1 MHKILSFDSSNNKCS
16 VSVLSAQEI
25 LSYNED
31 TRPSMQAE
39 NLVPLIELSLKQA
52 KCDYN
57 DIDYLAVT
65 TGPGSFTGI
74 RIGLSVATAILHST
88 NIKPIGISNFE
99 LCYYRLKQQITN
111 FDKAF
116 ILLEA
121 YRGQQYLQE
130 FDHMGPKNTPM
141 LVDNDQVP
149 QLLSYPGQLVACAG
163 SGIANI
169 YDTISDMNLTI
180 LPRFT
185 VIKAYHIGRLAEE
198 MVSKGLNLP
207 PIEPLYIR
215 APDAVKQN

>member
-16 VSVLSAQEI
+16 VSVLGGQEI

-39 NLVPLIELSLKQA
+39 NLVPLIELSLKEA

-74 RIGLSVATAILHST
+74 RIGLSVAGAILHST

-121 YRGQQYLQE
+121 YRGQQYVQE
-130 FDHMGPKNTPM
+130 FDPSGAKNAPL
-141 LVDNDQVP
+141 LVNNHEVRDILTQSGQV
-149 QLLSYPGQLVACAG
+149 VACAG

-169 YDTISDMNLTI
+169 YSAIADMNLMI

-185 VIKAYHIGRLAEE
+185 TIKAYHIARLADE
-198 MVSKGLNLP
+198 MINQGILP
-207 PIEPLYIR
+207 SIEPLYIR

>member
-16 VSVLSAQEI
+16 VSVSNGYEI

-31 TRPSMQAE
+31 LRSSMQAE
-39 NLVPLIELSLKQA
+39 NLVPLIELSLKEA
-52 KCDYN
+52 KLDYQN
-57 DIDYLAVT
+57 IDYLAVT

-74 RIGLSVATAILHST
+74 RIGLSVAEAILHST

-99 LCYYRLKQQITN
+99 LCYYRLRQQITN

-130 FDHMGPKNTPM
+130 FDCIGAKNAPI

-149 QLLSYPGQLVACAG
+149 HLLSQPGQLVACAG

-169 YDTISDMNLTI
+169 YDAISDMNLMI

-185 VIKAYHIGRLAEE
+185 AIKAYHIARLAGE
-198 MVSKGLNLP
+198 MVSQGVNLP
-207 PIEPLYIR
+207 AIEPLYIR
-215 APDAVKQN
+215 APDAIKQN

>member
-1 MHKILSFDSSNNKCS
+1 MHKILSFDSSSNKCS
-16 VSVLSAQEI
+16 VSVLRQQEI

-39 NLVPLIELSLKQA
+39 NLVPLIELSLKEA
-52 KCDYN
+52 KLEYH

-74 RIGLSVATAILHST
+74 RIGLSVAEAILHST

-99 LCYYRLKQQITN
+99 LCYYRLKQQISH

-130 FDHMGPKNTPM
+130 FDDVGPKNAPI
-141 LVDNDQVP
+141 LVDNCEVRN
-149 QLLSYPGQLVACAG
+149 LLVHPGQQVACAG
-163 SGIANI
+163 SGIVNI
-169 YDTISDMNLTI
+169 YDTISDMNLVL

-185 VIKAYHIGRLAEE
+185 AIKAYHIGRLADEIISQE
-198 MVSKGLNLP
+198 LSAS

>member
-1 MHKILSFDSSNNKCS
+1 MYKILSFDSSNNKCS

-39 NLVPLIELSLKQA
+39 NLVPLIELSLKEA

-74 RIGLSVATAILHST
+74 RIGLSVAGAILHST
-88 NIKPIGISNFE
+88 NIQPIGISNFE
-99 LCYYRLKQQITN
+99 LYYYRLKQQIAN

-130 FDHMGPKNTPM
+130 FDRIGPKNAPM
-141 LVDNDQVP
+141 LVDNCEVRN
-149 QLLSYPGQLVACAG
+149 LLTNTDQLVACAG
-163 SGIANI
+163 SGIGNI
-169 YDTISDMNLTI
+169 YDAISDMNLMI
-180 LPRFT
+180 LPRFSA
-185 VIKAYHIGRLAEE
+185 IKAYHIGRLADE
-198 MVSKGLNLP
+198 MVSKGENLP
-207 PIEPLYIR
+207 AIEPLYIR